1 MKKFTFI
8 FAALFVATFANA
20 QITLVKTI
28 PGAALVTAN
37 ISIETNG
44 FTPHY
49 GYLESPY
56 LYTCSRSSNQ
66 HSCTI
71 SLYDKQSLELYKSF
85 TLEKEDTFWFFSYGC
100 IVTKNILTTEG
111 KTCMCIPG
119 VQNNQCVTC
128 VYDEDGT
135 LVQTLNGICPHIFL
149 MDGGYFLTTFD
160 SWPEVQET
168 YVYSLPGNGV
178 ATEISSPVPQRSSAR
193 KIAREGQ
200 VLVETENNTY
210 DLRGQEVK

>member
-1 MKKFTFI
+1 MKKTIFI
-8 FAALFVATFANA
+8 LAALFAATLANA
-20 QITLVKTI
+20 QITLVKTL
-28 PGAALVTAN
+28 PGAAFATAN
-37 ISIETNG
+37 ISIGTNG

-71 SLYDKQSLELYKSF
+71 CLYDKQSLELYKSF

-111 KTCMCIPG
+111 KTCICIPG

-128 VYDEDGT
+128 VYDEDGV

-168 YVYSLPGNGV
+168 YVYSLPGNGEPQ
-178 ATEISSPVPQRSSAR
+178 AISNPSPKRSAR
-193 KIAREGQ
+193 KIARDGQ
-200 VLVETENNTY
+200 VLVETDTNTY
-210 DLRGQEVK
+210 TLQGAEVK